1 MKESNYWKG
10 FLMGMVA
17 VLALGGGIYYGL
29 GFHDSILSDI
39 SFLFKIQY
47 LEKLIETYYLEEA
60 EETLLEEGIY
70 TGMLN
75 SLGDP
80 YSRYYTAQQY
90 EAELSS
96 TEGHYI
102 GIGIVMQ
109 KNPDGGV
116 LIVTCYEGSSAE
128 EEGLKAGDVI
138 TKVGETELGDLGLDE
153 VSALIHARE
162 DNLVELTIFREELEE
177 ELSVTVALRDI
188 ELKSVFP
195 EMLEDNIGYIQIS
208 EFSGVTEKQYQ
219 AAFEELKEQGMEKL
233 IVDLRNNPG
242 GMLYTVCDI
251 LDAMLPEGILVYTED
266 KYGNREEIRSDAE
279 QPLAIPL
286 VVLVNENSASASEIF
301 AGAIQDYEAGI
312 IVGTQTYGKGIV
324 QTVRS
329 LSDGSAVK
337 LTISKYYTPK
347 GKDIHHV
354 GITPDHE
361 VYLDSEALYLQEIS
375 PEEDCQ
381 LQKAKEILEKMYGI

>member
-1 MKESNYWKG
+1 
-10 FLMGMVA
+10 MGMIV

-29 GFHDSILSDI
+29 GFHNSILSDI

-60 EETLLEEGIY
+60 EETLMEEGIY

-96 TEGHYI
+96 TEGHYVGL
-102 GIGIVMQ
+102 GILMQ

-116 LIVTCYEGSSAE
+116 LIVECYEGSSAE
-128 EEGLKAGDVI
+128 EVGLKAGDVI
-138 TKVGETELGDLGLDE
+138 TKVGGTELGDLGLDE
-153 VSALIHARE
+153 VSDLIHATE
-162 DNLVELTIFREELEE
+162 DNRVELTISREELEE
-177 ELSVTVALRDI
+177 ELSVSVVLRDI
-188 ELKSVFP
+188 EVKSVFP
-195 EMLEDNIGYIQIS
+195 EMLEDNIGYIRIS

-219 AAFEELKEQGMEKL
+219 AAFAELKEQGMEKL

-242 GMLYTVCDI
+242 GMLHTVCDI

-266 KYGNREEIRSDAE
+266 KYGNREEIHSDAK
-279 QPLAIPL
+279 QPLSIPL

-301 AGAIQDYEAGI
+301 AGAIQDYEAGV

-324 QTVRS
+324 QAVRS

-347 GKDIHHV
+347 GNDIHHV
-354 GITPDHE
+354 GITPDEE
-361 VYLDSEALYLQEIS
+361 VHLDSEALYLQEIS
-375 PEEDCQ
+375 REEDWQ
-381 LQKAKEILEKMYGI
+381 LQKAKEILAKMYGI